1 MKTIGFVLSYLAA
14 SLQRRNVRVLL
25 ILLGVFSLLVALYS
39 TVFHVLMDREGQ
51 SHSWP
56 TAIYWTLVTM
66 TTLGFGDITFESD
79 AGRLFSVFVLLSGSV
94 FLLILLPFAFIQFVL
109 APWMAM
115 REASRAPRRLPAS
128 TNGHMVLTALGAIED
143 ALVRRAEHAGVPYVI
158 VSGTLEEALRL
169 HDRGY
174 SVMLGALDD
183 PATYR
188 HARVEQ
194 AAVVAAT
201 RTDVANTNITFTVR
215 ETSRQVPIVA
225 TASSPASIDILQLA
239 GANEVLRLGD
249 MLGRAMAER
258 TLGPGGRSHVVG
270 RFADLQIA
278 EATAAGTE
286 LVGRSLGD
294 IRLRGRL
301 GIGVLGVWHR
311 GRFEVATA
319 DTVLSPTSV
328 FLMAGRPEQLA
339 KYDELYASGPSQM
352 RSMVIIG
359 GGRVGRAAGRTFDE
373 LGLRYRIVEQRTD
386 RIRDPGVYVEGD
398 AADLEVLERAGI
410 RDASAVVVTTH
421 DDDMNV
427 YLAIY
432 CRRLREDIRIV
443 GRANLD
449 RNVSTLYR
457 AGADAVLSY
466 ASTGATAIWNHFRP
480 NDMVVVAEGLSLFRR
495 PVPAALAGRRLSEV
509 HLRRETGCNVV
520 AVERNGDV
528 EANPPADFVLPAD
541 GDLVLIGDLEAEAR
555 YAARYGRTKRRV
567 RAPTTA

>member
-1 MKTIGFVLSYLAA
+1 MKTIGFFLSFLAA
-14 SLQRRNVRVLL
+14 SLRRRNVRVLL

-258 TLGPGGRSHVVG
+258 TLGPGGSSHVVG

-528 EANPPADFVLPAD
+528 EANPPADLVLPAD